1 MTTNNI
7 KDTLQ
12 VIGVNTG
19 AIGISLTNINEIL
32 TFCSLILAISVTLYK
47 VFYNGKK
54 K

>member
-1 MTTNNI
+1 MNI
-7 KDTLQ
+7 KDTIQ
-12 VIGVNTG
+12 IIGINSG

-32 TFCSLILAISVTLYK
+32 TLFSLILAISVTLYK